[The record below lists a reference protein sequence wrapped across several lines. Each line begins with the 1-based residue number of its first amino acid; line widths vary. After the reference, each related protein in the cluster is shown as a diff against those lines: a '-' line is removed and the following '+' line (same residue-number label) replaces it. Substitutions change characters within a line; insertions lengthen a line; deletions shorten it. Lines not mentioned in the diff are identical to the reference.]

1 MGSQY
6 PKVVLLGP
14 TASGKTS
21 VAIEIARSLPKV
33 ELVSVDA
40 FAVYK
45 GMDIGTAK
53 PERSQ
58 LQDLAIHMIDLV
70 EPSTDYSA
78 GLFKREAENAI
89 SEIES
94 RKNIPLL
101 VGGSTMYLS
110 SIIEGMVFP
119 GTWPDIRKELED
131 ELDKNGQLGLYK
143 KLEDKDPEAAAKFEP
158 TNGRRSVRAL
168 EVILG
173 SGKKFSSY
181 GPGFGEYLPNSFR
194 QIGIFLEMEI
204 LDKRIEERVNAQ
216 IERGLVEEVSCLLG
230 RSGALARAPKNAIG
244 YFEIANYLRGELTLE
259 AAIEEIIV
267 RTKRFARRQLRWW
280 RRDPRILWIDGSD
293 LKEVC
298 LTVRETILECSR
310 LIQL

>member
-21 VAIEIARSLPKV
+21 VAIDIARSLPKV

-53 PERSQ
+53 PERPQ
-58 LQDLAIHMIDLV
+58 LNDLFFHMIDLV
-70 EPSTDYSA
+70 EPSADYSA
-78 GLFKREAENAI
+78 GLFKKEAERVI

-101 VGGSTMYLS
+101 VGGSAMYLS
-110 SIIEGMVFP
+110 SIVEGMEFP
-119 GTWPDIRKELED
+119 GTWPDIRRDLEE
-131 ELDKNGQLGLYK
+131 ELDKNGPLGLYK
-143 KLEDKDPEAAAKFEP
+143 MLEEKDPAASAKMEP
-158 TNGRRSVRAL
+158 TNGRRIVRAL

-181 GPGFGEYLPNSFR
+181 GPGFGSYQPNCFR
-194 QIGIFLEMEI
+194 QIGIQLEMEI
-204 LDKRIEERVNAQ
+204 MDKNIEQRVHIQ
-216 IERGLVEEVSCLLG
+216 LERGLVEEVSWLLDQPQ
-230 RSGALARAPKNAIG
+230 ALARAPKNAIG
-244 YFEIANYLRGELTLE
+244 YSEIADYLQGKMTLE
-259 AAIEEIIV
+259 AAVGEIIV

-293 LKEVC
+293 LKEVS
-298 LTVRETILECSR
+298 LTVRETILECCG
-310 LIQL
+310 LIKL